1 MAERKN
7 PKKVIGLR
15 DVRALEPGQWIW
27 DAKVGG
33 FYARRQK
40 SPAVTY
46 GLFYRTQEG
55 RPRWP
60 KIGRHGSPWTPE
72 TARTEAQRLLGE
84 VAKGEDPAGDKAAQ
98 RRAATVAQLCA
109 EYLEAAKAGRLL
121 TRRGLAKKPAT
132 LDGDRGRIERHIAP
146 VLGSLTVSAVTRAD
160 VERFRDAV
168 TEGATAAR
176 IVTGKRGLARVTGG
190 RGTAT
195 RALGLLGAV
204 FNYAIRRGLRT
215 DNPCVGVE
223 KHAYAERQRRV
234 TPAEYAALG
243 EALRT
248 MPATTWPAGGAATKF
263 LAVSGWRRGEA
274 LALKW
279 SEVDL
284 ATRTA
289 RLADTKTGY
298 SLRALPHA
306 ACDILRELPRLG
318 ELVFPASDG
327 DKRMAGFHTIWL
339 RIAAKAGLPA
349 DVTPH
354 ILRHSF
360 ASIAADLG
368 YSELTIAAL
377 LGHRKA
383 SVTSKYAH
391 HADAVLLAAADAVA
405 DSILMRIGDGRSEA
419 RVVKLRRG

>member
-1 MAERKN
+1 MAERKHL
-7 PKKVIGLR
+7 KKIIGLL
-15 DVRALEPGQWIW
+15 DLRALQPGEWIW
-27 DAKVGG
+27 DAKVSG

-40 SPAVTY
+40 SAAVSY
-46 GLFYRTQEG
+46 GLFYRTQDG
-55 RPRWP
+55 RQRWAT
-60 KIGRHGSPWTPE
+60 IGRHGAPWTPD
-72 TARTEAQRLLGE
+72 TARDEAKRLLGQ
-84 VAKGEDPAGDKAAQ
+84 VVDGADPSGEKSER
-98 RRAATVAQLCA
+98 RRAATIAELCDQ
-109 EYLEAAKAGRLL
+109 YLAAARSGLL
-121 TRRGLAKKPAT
+121 ITRRGLAKKPST
-132 LDGDRGRIERHIAP
+132 LDGDRGRIERHIVP
-146 VLGSLTVSAVTRAD
+146 VLGTLKVSAVTRAD

-168 TEGATAAR
+168 TEGGTAAR

-195 RALGLLGAV
+195 RAMGLLGAI
-204 FNYAIRRGLRT
+204 FNYAIRQGLRN
-215 DNPCVGVE
+215 DNPCVGVA
-223 KHAYAERQRRV
+223 KHAYAERQRRA
-234 TPAEYAALG
+234 TPEEYVALG

-248 MPATTWPAGGAATKF
+248 MPATTWPAGVAAAKF

-298 SLRALPHA
+298 SLRALPRA

-318 ELVFPASDG
+318 GLVFPASDG

-339 RIAAKAGLPA
+339 RIAAKAALPS

-383 SVTSKYAH
+383 SVTSRYAH

-405 DSILMRIGDGRSEA
+405 DAILQRMGETRPEA